1 MSRKILLVAGIVLVF
16 TVGCTSYYRVTD
28 PSTDKVY
35 YTTELKQDNGAT
47 TLKDGRTGDMVT
59 VQNVEVRKISKED
72 YEVGRMTPPAAP
84 VAAAPA
90 PVAGAPAAAAAGAAA
105 PAAAAPAAAAPP
117 TTAPSK

>member
-1 MSRKILLVAGIVLVF
+1 MNRKTLFVAGLILGFV
-16 TVGCTSYYRVTD
+16 VGCASYYRVTD
-28 PSTDKVY
+28 PSTGKVY
-35 YTTELKQDNGAT
+35 YTTELKQDSGAT

-105 PAAAAPAAAAPP
+105 PAAAAPP